1 MAHNDLDDS
10 DSPILPAAALSDDET
25 PEAIT
30 PLPEQDGMLLRDRQ
44 QKTAYYDYTAEKQL
58 SQTDAKLFYQRS
70 QLESQK
76 TGGSNWGQSQSSPP
90 ASPLL
95 ASRLAHN
102 GFDASA
108 AAGVRRSD
116 SVSSLKSAQRQGT
129 GR

>member
-1 MAHNDLDDS
+1 M
-10 DSPILPAAALSDDET
+10 LPAAALSDDET
-25 PEAIT
+25 SEAVT
-30 PLPEQDGMLLRDRQ
+30 PLPEQNGMLLRDRQ

-70 QLESQK
+70 QLEAQK

-90 ASPLL
+90 GSPLL

-102 GFDASA
+102 GYDASS
-108 AAGVRRSD
+108 AAGVRRSE
-116 SVSSLKSAQRQGT
+116 SNNSMKSSNRQST